1 MNDLELPPSEFGASA
16 TNDHCQVDPHTS
28 ARLRAVARE
37 FTGSLLTINIYSP
50 DADRALRQ
58 ITSIG
63 SEEVRRLSEQ
73 AGLMLSRSDQ
83 REQAVAKIHEG
94 LGALRAVLQRLMPRD
109 TLLKSRRLLGL
120 IARPDALT
128 SYFSQYSVAEPAI
141 ESALSK
147 LAASRDLLIRDSV
160 TTSASIAETR
170 RLLLE
175 LAEATEL
182 CANFEERLV
191 KLSYQIET
199 SDPDRACWMRSRVL
213 SEVRQ
218 RHADLLTQTA
228 VSRHGYVT
236 LGMVESNNFG
246 LIRGIDGASSS
257 TIAALRTAVAAARTL
272 ANQNLVLDR
281 IRVMRSG
288 ASASMQSAHLLDS
301 RANDPTDRDGAEAA
315 QQLATLRAAVAGVIS
330 VIDAHNGHQVDTPNA
345 R

>member
-1 MNDLELPPSEFGASA
+1 MNDPELPPSEFGAPA

-37 FTGSLLTINIYSP
+37 FTGSLLAINIHSP
-50 DADRALRQ
+50 DADCALEQ

-63 SEEVRRLSEQ
+63 SEEVRRLSAQ

-83 REQAVAKIHEG
+83 REQAVARTHEG
-94 LGALRAVLQRLMPRD
+94 LAALRAVLQRLMPRD
-109 TLLKSRRLLGL
+109 TLLKSRRLLGV

-147 LAASRDLLIRDSV
+147 LVASRDLLIRDSV
-160 TTSASIAETR
+160 TASASMAETR
-170 RLLLE
+170 RLLLG

-191 KLSYQIET
+191 KLSSQIET
-199 SDPDRACWMRSRVL
+199 SDPDRARWMRSRVL

-218 RHADLLTQTA
+218 RRADLLTQTA
-228 VSRHGYVT
+228 VSRQGHAT
-236 LGMVESNNFG
+236 LTMIASNNLE
-246 LIRGIDGASSS
+246 LIRGIDHASAS

-281 IRVMRSG
+281 IRDMRSG
-288 ASASMQSAHLLDS
+288 ASASMQVAHLLDD
-301 RANDPTDRDGAEAA
+301 RANDLANKDSAEAA
-315 QQLATLRAAVAGVIS
+315 QQLATLRAAVLGVIS
-330 VIDAHNGHQVDTPNA
+330 AIDAHDGQQLDTPHA